1 MRNNDVTTMVIFE
14 ALAWVIC
21 GSAALIG
28 LINFLRQNMG
38 FFRQLIYAHL
48 VPERIREAAKIDE
61 LKKQNAL
68 LKALSKKK

>member
-1 MRNNDVTTMVIFE
+1 
-14 ALAWVIC
+14 
-21 GSAALIG
+21 
-28 LINFLRQNMG
+28 MG